1 MNERFVAG
9 KKVIQRLNDFGYE
22 GYFVGGFV
30 RDRILG
36 EESNDID
43 ITTSAKPE
51 EIAAL
56 FKKTKAT
63 GIKYGTVTVFMDG
76 FLVEVTTFRT
86 EKDYVNYRKPKQ
98 VNFSTNLHEDLKRRD
113 FTINALA
120 MDYHEKVVD
129 LFDGIH
135 DINRRLIRAIGNPD
149 ERFNEDALRILRALR
164 FVAKL
169 DFAIEKETINS
180 MKKNVMLISKLAN
193 ERVVDELKKIFSYN
207 YSKEAVK
214 YMERINLQFAFNEFS
229 LGIGRYIK
237 SDISLDFLGF
247 MAMSLFLKGI
257 DIPDNWRLSK
267 KEITLI
273 SKCIELISVTEND
286 YYNPLLVYRLG
297 KDICLYANKIS
308 QVINP
313 MNNQEDLIV
322 EIFEKLPIK
331 KTCDLLFK
339 GQDILELTK
348 IKNAEVIGEIIQE
361 LEYQVIN
368 NNIENDYHIL
378 RSYAEYL
385 MEKYNG

>member
-1 MNERFVAG
+1 
-9 KKVIQRLNDFGYE
+9 
-22 GYFVGGFV
+22 
-30 RDRILG
+30 
-36 EESNDID
+36 
-43 ITTSAKPE
+43 
-51 EIAAL
+51 
-56 FKKTKAT
+56 
-63 GIKYGTVTVFMDG
+63 VTVFMDG